1 MSVRSCSSCNYTCQ
15 QGLWEDIDKSR
26 LFQLFFS
33 NDDTV
38 SGEDR
43 PGKKVNLHNTIKRAT
58 KILKGM
64 YAESMEDAKV
74 VEMDNFMVAY
84 NFCAPEIYASAQ
96 YKVVAKSM
104 DKACRPAGLLDEADV
119 TKLKDFVTS
128 RLKTLTAETSL
139 TSPNYSL
146 LRSLVVCRLAQFN
159 GRRGEEPAR
168 MLLSEWR
175 DARDGAWLRQ
185 HKVSNIKVKDYRS
198 VPRQ

>member
-1 MSVRSCSSCNYTCQ
+1 MRPLITTDMFTRPLLPVLR
-15 QGLWEDIDKSR
+15 EAIDVVT
-26 LFQLFFS
+26 

-43 PGKKVNLHNTIKRAT
+43 PGKKINLHNTIKRAT

-84 NFCAPEIYASAQ
+84 NFRAPEIYASAQ

-104 DKACRPAGLLDEADV
+104 DKARRPAALPDEADV
-119 TKLKDFVTS
+119 TKMKDFVTS
-128 RLKTLTAETSL
+128 RLKTLTAETAL

-146 LRSLVVCRLAQFN
+146 LRSLVVCRLTLFN

-185 HKVSNIKVKDYRS
+185 HKVSNIKVKDYQS
-198 VPRQ
+198 VPR

>member
-1 MSVRSCSSCNYTCQ
+1 MRPLITADMFTRPLLPVLR
-15 QGLWEDIDKSR
+15 EAIDVVT
-26 LFQLFFS
+26 

-43 PGKKVNLHNTIKRAT
+43 PGKKINLHKRAT

-84 NFCAPEIYASAQ
+84 NFRAPEIYASAQ
-96 YKVVAKSM
+96 YIVVAKSM
-104 DKACRPAGLLDEADV
+104 DKARRPAALPDEADV
-119 TKLKDFVTS
+119 TKMKDFVTS
-128 RLKTLTAETSL
+128 RLKTLTVETAL

-146 LRSLVVCRLAQFN
+146 LRSLVECRLTLFN

-175 DARDGAWLRQ
+175 DARDGAWLHQ
-185 HKVSNIKVKDYRS
+185 HKVSNIKVKDYQS

>member
-1 MSVRSCSSCNYTCQ
+1 MFTRPLLPVLR
-15 QGLWEDIDKSR
+15 EAIDVVT
-26 LFQLFFS
+26 

-43 PGKKVNLHNTIKRAT
+43 PGKKINLHNTIKRAT

-84 NFCAPEIYASAQ
+84 NFRAPEIYASAQ

-104 DKACRPAGLLDEADV
+104 DKARRPAALPDEADV
-119 TKLKDFVTS
+119 TKMKDFVTS
-128 RLKTLTAETSL
+128 RLKTLTAETAL

-146 LRSLVVCRLAQFN
+146 LRSLVVCRLTLFN

-185 HKVSNIKVKDYRS
+185 HKVSNIKVKDYQS
-198 VPRQ
+198 VPR

>member
-1 MSVRSCSSCNYTCQ
+1 MRPLITADMFTRPLLPVLR
-15 QGLWEDIDKSR
+15 EAIDVVT
-26 LFQLFFS
+26 

-43 PGKKVNLHNTIKRAT
+43 PGKKINLQNTIKRAT

-64 YAESMEDAKV
+64 YAESIED

-104 DKACRPAGLLDEADV
+104 DKARRPAALPDEGDV

-146 LRSLVVCRLAQFN
+146 LRSLVVCRLTLFN

-175 DARDGAWLRQ
+175 DARDGAWLHQ
-185 HKVSNIKVKDYRS
+185 HKVSNIKVKDYQS